1 MPVER
6 LAAVRRI
13 AEVVAA
19 QDMHA
24 ALTEYEQIAIQLA
37 REVLG
42 LIDEITRLRTPRTD
56 TATPQAS

>member
-42 LIDEITRLRTPRTD
+42 LIDEITRLRTPRAD
-56 TATPQAS
+56 AATPQAS